1 MSFKQGN
8 KLGGRT
14 SGAVGKSN
22 AKTKEFFALLLENNL
37 SKLQS
42 DIDSLEPKDRLKILI
57 DLAGFIVP
65 KMKSVENN
73 IEVKQAVIPVINF
86 TNSIEA

>member
-1 MSFKQGN
+1 MFKKGN
-8 KLGGRT
+8 QLGGRT
-14 SGAVGKSN
+14 AGAVGKVNS
-22 AKTKEFFALLLENNL
+22 KTKEFFALLLENNL

>member
-1 MSFKQGN
+1 MFKKGN
-8 KLGGRT
+8 NLGGRT

-42 DIDSLEPKDRLKILI
+42 DIDSLEPKDRLKIMLE
-57 DLAGFIVP
+57 LASYVIP
-65 KMKSVENN
+65 KLRSVESA
-73 IEVKQAVIPVINF
+73 IEVKQAVIPNINF
-86 TNSIEA
+86 TSIEA

>member
-1 MSFKQGN
+1 MFKKGN
-8 KLGGRT
+8 QLGGRKA
-14 SGAVGKSN
+14 GAVGKVN

>member
-1 MSFKQGN
+1 MFKKGN
-8 KLGGRT
+8 NLGGRT
-14 SGAVGKSN
+14 HGAVGKSN
-22 AKTKEFFALLLENNL
+22 QKTKEAFALLLENNL

-42 DIDSLEPKDRLKILI
+42 DIDALEPKDRLKILI

-73 IEVKQAVIPVINF
+73 IEVKQVAIPTINF
-86 TNSIEA
+86 TSIEA

>member
-1 MSFKQGN
+1 MIKKGN
-8 KLGGRT
+8 QLGGRT
-14 SGAVGKSN
+14 AGAVGKVN

>member
-1 MSFKQGN
+1 MFKKGN
-8 KLGGRT
+8 QLGGRT
-14 SGAVGKSN
+14 AGAVGKSN

>member
-1 MSFKQGN
+1 MAFEKGN

-14 SGAVGKSN
+14 PGAVGKSN

-42 DIDSLEPKDRLKILI
+42 DIDALEPKDRLKILI
-57 DLAGFIVP
+57 DLAGFVVP

-73 IEVKQAVIPVINF
+73 IEVKQVAIPTINF
-86 TNSIEA
+86 TSIEA